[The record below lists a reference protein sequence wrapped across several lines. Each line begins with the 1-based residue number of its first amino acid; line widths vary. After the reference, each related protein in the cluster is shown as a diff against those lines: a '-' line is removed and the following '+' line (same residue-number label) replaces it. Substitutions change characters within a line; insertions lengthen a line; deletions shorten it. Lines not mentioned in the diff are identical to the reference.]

1 MTRWIATWVM
11 ALPALTAA
19 ATAELTLPE
28 YQAADGAIA
37 LHRDGA
43 TVDPYFATKALLAAR
58 AAGLDARVAAARWI
72 AWLLPRQRADGRFD
86 RYCRRG
92 AAYVACAEADA
103 DDAMLAVWMEL
114 LTSFAPR
121 TGMPA
126 AWARSVARAE
136 AHLSKLRD
144 PVTGVYRIS
153 KAMPVSL
160 FMDNLEVHAAFVAM
174 RDRHARMGH
183 TVRAHRWRTRSAR
196 LYRDVVALFWDP
208 AHGAFRVSTQ
218 ELPGRGF
225 YPDEVAQIFPLT
237 SGFPI
242 PRGPESATYAR
253 WMERNRGAW
262 LRQAEDDYPWGLVT
276 LAALR
281 VGDGA
286 TVLCWRARAAPF
298 RHGDHWNVLEEAV
311 YVAIEGRY
319 GPEEV
324 LAPACGP

>member
-1 MTRWIATWVM
+1 MVTWVM

-19 ATAELTLPE
+19 ATAELALPG
-28 YQAADGAIA
+28 YQAEGGAIA

-58 AAGLDARVAAARWI
+58 EAGLDARVAAARWI

-92 AAYVACAEADA
+92 AAYEACAEADA

-114 LTSFAPR
+114 LTSFAPP

-126 AWARSVARAE
+126 AWARSAARAE
-136 AHLSKLRD
+136 AHLAKLRD

-153 KAMPVSL
+153 EAMPVSL

-174 RDRHARMGH
+174 RDRHAGMGH
-183 TVRAHRWRTRSAR
+183 VARARRWRARGAR
-196 LYRDVVALFWDP
+196 LQRDVVALFWDP
-208 AHGAFRVSTQ
+208 AQGAFRVSTQ
-218 ELPGRGF
+218 AQPGRGF
-225 YPDEVAQIFPLT
+225 YPDEVAQIFPLA
-237 SGFPI
+237 SGFPL
-242 PRGPESATYAR
+242 PEGSESAAYAR
-253 WMERNRGAW
+253 WMAQSRSAW
-262 LRQAEDDYPWGLVT
+262 LRQGERDYPWGLIT
-276 LAALR
+276 LASLR
-281 VGDGA
+281 MGDGA

-298 RHGDHWNVLEEAV
+298 RHGEHWNVLEEAV
-311 YVAIEGRY
+311 YLAVEARY
-319 GPEEV
+319 GPVEV